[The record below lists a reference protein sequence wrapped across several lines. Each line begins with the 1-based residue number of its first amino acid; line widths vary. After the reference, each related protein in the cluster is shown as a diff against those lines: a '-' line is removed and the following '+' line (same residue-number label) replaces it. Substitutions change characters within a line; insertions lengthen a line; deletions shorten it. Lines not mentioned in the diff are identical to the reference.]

1 MIKLFSSIWWTDLTN
16 TFPRRKSIYLSIC
29 LPKKICVCVLFH
41 VHTGVWVEILSLYCP
56 HVASHHP
63 MEMLW
68 TPDSSITTWG
78 YYSSFHAFLCRL
90 WYNSSRVNVRI
101 YYLLC
106 LLYGC
111 LLMEEHSTRQIAKEG
126 HLTTAFNNFVFL
138 FWPSILEKTQFICEH
153 WGISLNLKILSAHS
167 ATVIY

>member
-1 MIKLFSSIWWTDLTN
+1 MIKLCSSTWWRDLTN

-29 LPKKICVCVLFH
+29 LPMKMCVCVCVH

-68 TPDSSITTWG
+68 TPESITMWG
-78 YYSSFHAFLCRL
+78 YSSSFRAILFRL
-90 WYNSSRVNVRI
+90 WYNSSPVSVCI

-106 LLYGC
+106 LLYCC
-111 LLMEEHSTRQIAKEG
+111 LLMQEHSTCQIAKEG
-126 HLTTAFNNFVFL
+126 HLTTAFNNFQFIFL
-138 FWPSILEKTQFICEH
+138 FWPRILAKTVYMWTMRHIFKFENI
-153 WGISLNLKILSAHS
+153 
-167 ATVIY
+167 